1 MNASS
6 KEASSDYV
14 SHCLFDKY
22 LDTFEETSLI
32 ILRSLHLIN
41 MPEIDVK

>member
-6 KEASSDYV
+6 KEASDYV
-14 SHCLFDKY
+14 SHCFFDKY